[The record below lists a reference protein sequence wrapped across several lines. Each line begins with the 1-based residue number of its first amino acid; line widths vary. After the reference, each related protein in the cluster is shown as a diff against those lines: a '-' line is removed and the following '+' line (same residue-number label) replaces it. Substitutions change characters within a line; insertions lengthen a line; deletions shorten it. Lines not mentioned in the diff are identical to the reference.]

1 MFNYPSNI
9 YDQSAVIPYKI
20 EGGSIKILLIK
31 SRKGKW
37 IVPKG
42 IIELGLTPQE
52 SALKESIEE
61 AGVEGIV
68 DEKLLGEYK
77 YDKWGGVCNVRVFP
91 MLVTKEYEKWE
102 EDYFRIRK
110 WYEIEKAVSR
120 IAVPELIGMIKA
132 LQDLIRKNP
141 NDDSESLH

>member
-20 EGGSIKILLIK
+20 EGDSIKILLIK

-42 IIELGLTPQE
+42 IIESGLTPQE

-68 DEKLLGEYK
+68 DQNFLGEYK
-77 YDKWGGVCNVRVFP
+77 YEKWGGVCNVKVFP

-110 WYEIEKAVSR
+110 WYDIKKAVSR
-120 IAVPELIGMIKA
+120 IENPELIGMLKA
-132 LQDLIRKNP
+132 LQEQILKNS
-141 NDDSESLH
+141 NDNYESLR

>member
-141 NDDSESLH
+141 NDNSESLH